1 MMIAT
6 PTPNQAPSDNRH
18 IERFTLEVDAQIRN
32 GSNRTMV
39 RVLDISVSGV
49 RLQAARSLRQGDVM
63 WLKLPVIEAREIRV
77 AWSNQF
83 VVGCEFLQPLHPSVL
98 ENIVRSAR

>member
-1 MMIAT
+1 MQS
-6 PTPNQAPSDNRH
+6 PNQSSSDNRH
-18 IERFTLEVDAQIRN
+18 LQRFPLAVDAQIRS
-32 GSNRTMV
+32 GSTRTMV
-39 RVLDISVSGV
+39 RVLNISVSGV
-49 RLQAARSLRQGDVM
+49 RIQAARSLREGDIF

-77 AWSNQF
+77 AWVNQF